1 MAAFVICGGIMHIP
15 RIMLAAAH
23 KSSGKTTVAL
33 GLAAAFRARGLDV
46 RMFKKGPDYID
57 PLWHRLASERAS
69 YNLDFNTQEHDE
81 ILSLFTA
88 RGAGADICL
97 IEANKGLYDG
107 LDLEGRDSNA
117 ALAALLKA
125 PVVLVIDTV
134 GMTRGIAPLLKGYEA
149 FAEGIDIA
157 GVILNR
163 VGGPRHEAK
172 LVAAVE
178 RYTDMPVLGS
188 VPRERGMELKERHL
202 GLTTPGDMAAL
213 QERLAAIGA
222 RVAEGVDLR
231 RLREIASKAPAL
243 APAGAKG
250 GETAAGRG
258 SHDGQPASGGRRP
271 DVRIAVARDAAFCF
285 YYPDDLEQFAAE
297 GAELVFFSPTT
308 DRTLPAD
315 IDGLFLGGGFPETHM
330 TALAANRDMR
340 EAIARAI
347 AGGLPAYAEC
357 GGLMYLAQSI
367 AWAGER
373 AEMCGIVPARAVM
386 NARPQGRGIIHLE
399 TRAEAP
405 WPVVPPGRRIRAH
418 EFHYASLHGV
428 PGDSRFAWRVRRG
441 HGISGDADGL
451 IIGNLV
457 AGFAH
462 LRHTRQSPWVSAF
475 VNFVRERA
483 GTRR

>member
-1 MAAFVICGGIMHIP
+1 MSIP
-15 RIMLAAAH
+15 RILLAAAH

-33 GLAAAFRARGLDV
+33 GLAAALTARDLRV
-46 RMFKKGPDYID
+46 QMFKKGPDYID
-57 PLWHRLASERAS
+57 PLWHRLASGRPS
-69 YNLDFNTQEHDE
+69 YNLDFNTQAPDE
-81 ILSLFTA
+81 ILSLFTR
-88 RGAGADICL
+88 RGTGVDVCL

-117 ALAALLKA
+117 ALAALLAA

-149 FAEGIDIA
+149 FAEGITIA

-188 VPRERGMELKERHL
+188 VPREKGMVLEERHL

-213 QERLAAIGA
+213 QDRLAAIGA
-222 RVAEGVDLR
+222 KVAAGVDLD
-231 RLREIASKAPAL
+231 RLLGIARHAPAL
-243 APAGAKG
+243 PAVERQGASRGSGAPV
-250 GETAAGRG
+250 AAGRG
-258 SHDGQPASGGRRP
+258 G
-271 DVRIAVARDAAFCF
+271 DVRIAIAQDAAFCF

-297 GAELVFFSPTT
+297 GATLVPFSPIS
-308 DRTLPAD
+308 DARLPED
-315 IDGLFLGGGFPETHM
+315 IHGLFLGGGFPETHM
-330 TALAANRDMR
+330 AALAANREMR
-340 EAIARAI
+340 ESIARAI
-347 AGGLPAYAEC
+347 EAGLPAYAEC
-357 GGLMYLAQSI
+357 GGLMYLTRSI

-373 AEMCGIVPARAVM
+373 AEMCGVIPARTVM

-399 TRAEAP
+399 AQAAAP
-405 WPVVPPGRRIRAH
+405 WPVVSPGERIRAH
-418 EFHYASLHGV
+418 EFHYASLHGM
-428 PGDSRFAWRVRRG
+428 PREAAYAWRVRRG
-441 HGISGDADGL
+441 HGITGKADGVVL
-451 IIGNLV
+451 HNLV

-475 VNFVRERA
+475 VDFVRSRH
-483 GTRR
+483 